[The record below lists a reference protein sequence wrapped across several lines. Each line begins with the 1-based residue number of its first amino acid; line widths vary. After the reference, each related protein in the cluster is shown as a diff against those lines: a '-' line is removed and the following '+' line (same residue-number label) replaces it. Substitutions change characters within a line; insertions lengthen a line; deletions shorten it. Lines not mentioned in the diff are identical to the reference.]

1 MSHEVEEEVSLRNRD
16 DFVGDFD
23 EEAESLARPQ
33 VEALRDALAEVLR
46 PRRRVDLERLKGTRV
61 MKSIYRSQKL
71 VDEICSTPD
80 GYVG

>member
-46 PRRRVDLERLKGTRV
+46 PRRGIDLKGLQGT
-61 MKSIYRSQKL
+61 K
-71 VDEICSTPD
+71 
-80 GYVG
+80 G